1 MGNAHTPADDVFYD
15 LVSIQYHAL
24 KGAQVYEQYKQDAQ
38 GHDDVVQFIDQ
49 VQRDDAAR
57 AVRAHE
63 LLGQLTK
70 ESGGGLG

>member
-1 MGNAHTPADDVFYD
+1 MGNSHTPADDLFYD

-24 KGAQVYEQYKQDAQ
+24 KGAQAYEQYKQDAQ
-38 GHDDVVQFIDQ
+38 GHDDVVEFIEQ
-49 VQRDDAAR
+49 VQREDAAR